1 MSFLR
6 GFSWNVVCTGLVTG
20 LSLLN
25 QSLLF
30 RGLGTE
36 GRGYLGELST
46 TVMFAGLLFGEWLNR
61 GNTYVVGKQR
71 SRQGILGNTLVY
83 SAGLGGLLLL
93 ATWLSPWSLT
103 YLTPLQHYLLAG
115 LILFTVAQ
123 KAGQAIVLGED
134 RLVLYAWLPVVLIF
148 FYLLGNGLVYSIWTL
163 ELEGVLAAWLVATGV
178 ALAVTLIPLLKGKR
192 GQLRSNW
199 RLFGRTAEV
208 GGRGAVSAIL
218 IFLLFRSNIYLVKH
232 FLGVD
237 QLGVYMS
244 AVVLAEMMQ
253 RLPNL
258 AGLVLLPKV
267 IRGHDDDDRLSLR
280 VARYVLL
287 FSLAAAAGVVLLGRP
302 FIGLFAGSAYLAGYG
317 PLVWMLPGLVFSG
330 FGSVLNTKLAG
341 QGYPPVTLW
350 APGLALAANVAL
362 NVWLIPQ
369 LGLKGAALSASVTY
383 TLWALIVTVA
393 YLRHTGLGWSAF
405 LRARACGP
413 TIEKSTSSREPTTS
427 DDSHDG
433 D

>member
-1 MSFLR
+1 MIQYIDSMSFLR
-6 GFSWNVVCTGLVTG
+6 GFSWNVICTGLVTG

-30 RGLGTE
+30 RGLGPE

-46 TVMFAGLLFGEWLNR
+46 TVLFVGLLFGEWLSR
-61 GNTYVVGKQR
+61 GNTYVTGKDK
-71 SRQGILGNTLVY
+71 SRQGTLGNTLLY
-83 SAGLGGLLLL
+83 SAGLGGILLL
-93 ATWLSPWSLT
+93 TVWLSPWSLS

-115 LILFTVAQ
+115 LVIFSVAQ

-148 FYLLGNGLVYSIWTL
+148 FYLLGNSLVFSLWTL
-163 ELEGVLAAWLVATGV
+163 DLEGVLAAWLVATGI
-178 ALAVTLIPLLKGKR
+178 ALAATLTPLLKGKL
-192 GQLRSNW
+192 GQLRGDW
-199 RLFGRTAEV
+199 QLFGRTASV

-218 IFLLFRSNIYLVKH
+218 IFLLFRSNIYLIKH

-258 AGLVLLPKV
+258 AGLVLLPKI
-267 IRGHDDDDRLSLR
+267 IRGHDEDDRLSLR
-280 VARYVLL
+280 VARYVLF
-287 FSLAAAAGVVLLGRP
+287 FSLAAAVGIVLLGRSL
-302 FIGLFAGSAYLAGYG
+302 IGLFAGSAYLEGYE

-350 APGLALAANVAL
+350 APGLALAVNVGL
-362 NVWLIPQ
+362 NIWLIPV
-369 LGLKGAALSASVTY
+369 LGLNGSALSASVTY
-383 TLWALIVTVA
+383 TLWALVVTVA
-393 YLRHTGLGWSAF
+393 YLRRTGLGWGAF
-405 LRARACGP
+405 LRPRPSEP
-413 TIEKSTSSREPTTS
+413 TIEKTTSS
-427 DDSHDG
+427 DG
-433 D
+433 QS